1 MRTSSRLNGKEWH
14 GKPKEG
20 FLVEVLPRDLSLD
33 DESQV
38 RRTAGSGKLGR
49 QICVRRAWN

>member
-20 FLVEVLPRDLSLD
+20 FLVEVFPRDLSLG
-33 DESQV
+33 DES
-38 RRTAGSGKLGR
+38 GEKK
-49 QICVRRAWN
+49 

>member
-1 MRTSSRLNGKEWH
+1 MRTSSRLNEKEWH

-20 FLVEVLPRDLSLD
+20 FLVEVLPRDLSLG

-38 RRTAGSGKLGR
+38 RRNTGSGNLTR
-49 QICVRRAWN
+49 QICVRRVWN